1 MKRKNYDVE
10 MFYNELKEEITSE
23 HSRIFYHGEMDE
35 AAPWK
40 FKAVLRRHHID
51 VVIDLGDIVGCYRD
65 PRIDKEPDNMYY
77 ENCKMFALRYRGTE
91 DKYLI
96 LSNTFD
102 FADEG
107 GLWIHSF
114 QSAHADKYS
123 MDYFNKNLR
132 IPSVTVDY
140 ISEFLELILEERDI
154 CAAMD
159 EHNDDNGP
167 FVIAIVNDT
176 PEPLD

>member
-1 MKRKNYDVE
+1 MKRKNYNVE

-40 FKAVLRRHHID
+40 FKAVLRRHHIN

-77 ENCKMFALRYRGTE
+77 KNYEMFALKYRDTA

-102 FADEG
+102 FADGG

-123 MDYFNKNLR
+123 MDYFNKNLH

-140 ISEFLELILEERDI
+140 ISEFLELILEERGI

-159 EHNDDNGP
+159 KHNNDSGP